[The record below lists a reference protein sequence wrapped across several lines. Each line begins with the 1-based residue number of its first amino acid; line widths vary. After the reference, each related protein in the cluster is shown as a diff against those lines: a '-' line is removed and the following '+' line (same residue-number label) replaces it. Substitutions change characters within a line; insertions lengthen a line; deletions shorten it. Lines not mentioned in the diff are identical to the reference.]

1 MENTY
6 LCAHSF
12 SCPVLKK
19 KTKKSK
25 PKSQVLLN
33 PIPLPIDIASISKNL
48 VSSAEINSFRERF
61 SRRSSKDP
69 TNSNLNRQGDILLTI
84 YVSKIGFKDVSN
96 LTDPVLTVSLVD
108 SNGVIIEQP
117 EDIKASEISKP
128 FDVVFKQ
135 EVLFNTPMRLI
146 ENDFGFFFEFKH
158 FKVKKKKVST
168 KAWCFLELDEI
179 NGESGKEMC
188 LEIYKKPTDFS
199 RKTFNLLSVKP
210 LYLHVRVDMHRV

>member
-1 MENTY
+1 
-6 LCAHSF
+6 
-12 SCPVLKK
+12 
-19 KTKKSK
+19 
-25 PKSQVLLN
+25 
-33 PIPLPIDIASISKNL
+33 

-61 SRRSSKDP
+61 SRRSSKDA
-69 TNSNLNRQGDILLTI
+69 TNNSLNRQGDILITL

-96 LTDPVLTVSLVD
+96 LTDPAMTVSLVD

-117 EDIKASEISKP
+117 EDIKASEVSKP
-128 FDVVFKQ
+128 FDVVFQQ

-158 FKVKKKKVST
+158 FKAKKKKVST

-210 LYLHVRVDMHRV
+210 LYLHVRVDMLRV